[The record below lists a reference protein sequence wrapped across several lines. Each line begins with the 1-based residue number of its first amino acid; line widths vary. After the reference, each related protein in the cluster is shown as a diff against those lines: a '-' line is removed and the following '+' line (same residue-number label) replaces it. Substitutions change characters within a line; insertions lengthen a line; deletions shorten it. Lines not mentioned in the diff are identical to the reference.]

1 MKDGLIQLAGWGLC
15 LVALLDLYL
24 TVLYARSDISLI
36 SARLYQLV
44 WRAFRTVA
52 ARLRGSLRDRV
63 LTFAGPT
70 LVVLV
75 VAMWTGALLIGFALI
90 WWPALG
96 EEIKKTSGPT
106 PTDFATALYYSGYT
120 LATVGYGDIVPQT
133 AFYRVLAV
141 IEGLIGFSV
150 ITLSLTYLMSVYSAL
165 VRRNTLAL
173 ALHHQSAGTDNAAEL
188 LARLGAGGEYGN
200 ATQQLSRLAERLHDL
215 YESHHSY
222 PILHYFHFREPFY
235 GMAHLVGTIA
245 DLATLSVT
253 ALDQKH
259 HRGFAE
265 SAAVAESSSG
275 TNYLLT
281 RLSGLFLPATLIPQD
296 NSKPTEQQD
305 RQWRIEFAAAVE
317 RLAAAGAVV
326 VNEQASAARKY
337 VALRHGWDPY
347 VSAFRGY
354 MLERPAGTTVQS
366 TV

>member
-1 MKDGLIQLAGWGLC
+1 MKDGLIQLAGSGLC
-15 LVALLDLYL
+15 SVALLDLYL

-36 SARLYQLV
+36 SSRLYQLV
-44 WRAFRTVA
+44 WRVFRAVA
-52 ARLRGSLRDRV
+52 VRLSGDRRDRV

-75 VAMWTGALLIGFALI
+75 VVMWTGILVVGFALV

-96 EEIKKTSGPT
+96 EQIQKTGGPT

-120 LATVGYGDIVPQT
+120 LATIGYGDLVPQT
-133 AFYRVLAV
+133 ALYRVLSV
-141 IEGLIGFSV
+141 TEGLIGFSV

-173 ALHHQSAGTDNAAEL
+173 ALHHQSAGTDDAAEL
-188 LARLGAGGEYGN
+188 LARLGAGGEFGN

-235 GMAHLVGTIA
+235 GMAHIVGTIA

-259 HRGFAE
+259 HRAFAE
-265 SAAVAESSSG
+265 SAAVSECSSG
-275 TNYLLT
+275 TDYLLT
-281 RLSGLFLPATLIPQD
+281 RLSGLFLPAAIIPQAGE
-296 NSKPTEQQD
+296 KPAAPQD
-305 RQWRIEFAAAVE
+305 RQWRTRFAAAVE
-317 RLAAAGAVV
+317 RLAGAGAVV
-326 VNEQASAARKY
+326 AEERASAASRY
-337 VALRHGWDPY
+337 VSLRHEWDPY
-347 VSAFRGY
+347 IKAFRGY
-354 MLERPAGTTVQS
+354 MLERTAGAYDQS
-366 TV
+366 AL

>member
-1 MKDGLIQLAGWGLC
+1 
-15 LVALLDLYL
+15 
-24 TVLYARSDISLI
+24 
-36 SARLYQLV
+36 
-44 WRAFRTVA
+44 
-52 ARLRGSLRDRV
+52 
-63 LTFAGPT
+63 
-70 LVVLV
+70 
-75 VAMWTGALLIGFALI
+75 
-90 WWPALG
+90 
-96 EEIKKTSGPT
+96 
-106 PTDFATALYYSGYT
+106 
-120 LATVGYGDIVPQT
+120 
-133 AFYRVLAV
+133 
-141 IEGLIGFSV
+141 
-150 ITLSLTYLMSVYSAL
+150 
-165 VRRNTLAL
+165 
-173 ALHHQSAGTDNAAEL
+173 
-188 LARLGAGGEYGN
+188 
-200 ATQQLSRLAERLHDL
+200 
-215 YESHHSY
+215 
-222 PILHYFHFREPFY
+222 
-235 GMAHLVGTIA
+235 MAHLVGTIA

-354 MLERPAGTTVQS
+354 MLERPAGATVQS